1 MIESILYVM
10 LGRFI
15 VDLLRWG
22 RRRYKIWKINRWV
35 KDQLW
40 HMEMDGKDTTE
51 IRNSINQAYG
61 TKL

>member
-22 RRRYKIWKINRWV
+22 HRRYKIWKCEHWV

-51 IRNSINQAYG
+51 IRNALNREYG
-61 TKL
+61 TEL